1 MVAGLAFCLILHE
14 IGDLAAKPNL
24 LGVLVVGALQVS
36 MADFM
41 TDEDL
46 EALKT
51 DAHPHRTDA
60 GHSTG
65 VQASAEEHQQRLHG

>member
-1 MVAGLAFCLILHE
+1 MSV
-14 IGDLAAKPNL
+14 
-24 LGVLVVGALQVS
+24 QVS

-51 DAHPHRTDA
+51 DADHTSDA
-60 GHSTG
+60 VHSITG
-65 VQASAEEHQQRLHG
+65 AQVSGEE

>member
-1 MVAGLAFCLILHE
+1 MKSVMC
-14 IGDLAAKPNL
+14 DLAAKPDL
-24 LGVLVVGALQVS
+24 LGVQVMGVLQVS

-51 DAHPHRTDA
+51 DADPHTINA
-60 GHSTG
+60 GHSIG
-65 VQASAEEHQQRLHG
+65 VQASAEAQQQRSHG